1 MKTIWKELRD
11 TPAAFHQELRSF
23 SVREERFQFAL
34 WRCASVVM
42 AIGVATLLQLDDLV
56 WAGFSGF
63 MVMRTDIGVSFKRGA
78 HRVLGTVLGAL
89 LGLVGAALSADYP
102 IVMMAFI
109 FVVAWLT
116 FMHCFF
122 SRYSYAWLF
131 FFLTTSMVMAYGLT
145 SPDDVFN
152 FAETRVAEIVIGTGA
167 CLLIAAI
174 RAGAQPARITCQS
187 TSGHPFRAK
196 FLFNE
201 AWLTQHWIL
210 VGYATR
216 VGIVVA
222 LQPLIAS
229 FANLNHDTNLTQQL
243 TTTFVVMMT
252 TSDNVYKSA
261 HRVVHTRM
269 AHRLA
274 GCILGSAFGMLM
286 LGLFEQ
292 NALVT
297 PLVLTAGI
305 LIGSQIEHGEAK
317 INYVGTQFALA
328 FMTTYIQMGAPA
340 TSISLGLDRL
350 VGIIFGAVSVY
361 CILECWPVEWSLA
374 RYRARHGVHSQT

>member
-1 MKTIWKELRD
+1 MKTILRVLHGI
-11 TPAAFHQELRSF
+11 PAALHQEWRSLNF
-23 SVREERFQFAL
+23 REDRFRFAL
-34 WRCASVVM
+34 WRCASVVV

-63 MVMRTDIGVSFKRGA
+63 MVMRSDIGVSFKRGA
-78 HRVLGTVLGAL
+78 NRILGTVMGAL
-89 LGLVGAALSADYP
+89 VGLLASLISADYP
-102 IVMMAFI
+102 IVMMAVL
-109 FVVAWLT
+109 FVIAWVS

-131 FFLTTSMVMAYGLT
+131 FFLTASMVMAYGLT
-145 SPDDVFN
+145 NPDDIIN

-174 RAGAQPARITCQS
+174 RAGAQPANIKRQS
-187 TSGHPFRAK
+187 TSGFHFKAR
-196 FLFNE
+196 LVFNE
-201 AWLTQHWIL
+201 AWLKQHWVL
-210 VGYATR
+210 VGYGTR
-216 VGIVVA
+216 VAIVVA

-229 FANLNHDTNLTQQL
+229 FANLDNDSNLTQQL

-269 AHRLA
+269 AHRLV
-274 GCILGSAFGMLM
+274 GCVLGSVFGMLM
-286 LGLFEQ
+286 LSLFEQ

-297 PLVLTAGI
+297 PIVLTVGI

-317 INYVGTQFALA
+317 INYVGTQFALG
-328 FMTTYIQMGAPA
+328 FMTTYIQLSAPA
-340 TSISLGLDRL
+340 TSVSLGLDRL
-350 VGIIFGAVSVY
+350 VGIIFGVVSVY
-361 CILECWPVEWSLA
+361 CVLACWPVEWSLA
-374 RYRARHGVHSQT
+374 KYRSRNGTHSQE